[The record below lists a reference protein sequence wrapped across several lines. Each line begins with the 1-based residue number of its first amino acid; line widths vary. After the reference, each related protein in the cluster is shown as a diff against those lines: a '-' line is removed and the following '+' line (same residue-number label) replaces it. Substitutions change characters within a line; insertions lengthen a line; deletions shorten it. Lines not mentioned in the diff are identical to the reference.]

1 MPRLRAG
8 GVIADGDTSCIDNG
22 ATPFGFYRRG
32 LFRDSA
38 AAAAESRGIAASD
51 PHHAGRD
58 AVAWCDGEPFPAGD
72 RVDVKCRHHHH
83 QYARQ
88 LDSNKRPS
96 AGGRNDC
103 ASGERNC
110 SSAGRAAPGIWE
122 RTE

>member
-32 LFRDSA
+32 PFRDSA
-38 AAAAESRGIAASD
+38 AADAESHDIAASN
-51 PHHAGRD
+51 PAHPGRD
-58 AVAWCDGEPFPAGD
+58 AVAGRDGEPFPAGD
-72 RVDVKCRHHHH
+72 WVDVKRRHHHH
-83 QYARQ
+83 QHARR

-96 AGGRNDC
+96 ASGRNDC
-103 ASGERNC
+103 ASGERNY
-110 SSAGRAAPGIWE
+110 SSAGRAGRGIWE